1 MKPDLK
7 NRIAKSALPAVFWLT
22 VWQGAAAWVDQEL
35 LIPSPLAVLRQL
47 GELAAMPLFWR
58 SAGFSLLRIFCGA
71 LGGTALGILCAVL
84 TCRSLWADRL
94 LSPALRVIRSTP
106 VASFIILLLLW
117 FPPGRVPGIISGL
130 MVLPVIWESVGAG
143 IRNTPPELLE
153 MCRVYH
159 FGRRK
164 TIRYVYI
171 PAIRPHFASGV
182 CNAIGLAWKSGV
194 AAEVLCLPKASIGTQ
209 IYYSKI
215 YLETPSLF
223 AWTLVVILLSLL
235 LEKLIRRILGVK
247 GGDAA

>member
-1 MKPDLK
+1 MKPDFK
-7 NRIAKSALPAVFWLT
+7 NRIAKIALPAAFWLA
-22 VWQGAAAWVDQEL
+22 VWQGAAAWVGQEL

-47 GELAAMPLFWR
+47 GELAVTFSFWR
-58 SAGFSLLRIFCGA
+58 SAGYSLLRIFCGA
-71 LGGTALGILCAVL
+71 LGGTVLGILSAVL
-84 TCRSLWADRL
+84 TCCSRWADRV
-94 LSPALRVIRSTP
+94 LSPALRIIRATP

-117 FPPGRVPGIISGL
+117 FPTGRVPGIISGL
-130 MVLPVIWESVGAG
+130 MVLPVMWESVGAG
-143 IRNTPPELLE
+143 IRNTPQELLE
-153 MCRVYH
+153 MSRAYH

-164 TIRYVYI
+164 TVRYVYI

-223 AWTLVVILLSLL
+223 AWTFVVIVLSLL
-235 LEKLIRRILGVK
+235 LEKLVRRILGVK